1 MNIEILMK
9 QFNNMSSDS
18 RMKFAERL
26 TKEYPSVADDLS
38 FKLDAAYQDA
48 VVESENEYYDKEA
61 KKELEYA
68 DGYGVFSEFASEG
81 LRKPYPGEYD
91 YTYFVDYDKEGSNK

>member
-48 VVESENEYYDKEA
+48 VVES
-61 KKELEYA
+61 
-68 DGYGVFSEFASEG
+68 G
-81 LRKPYPGEYD
+81 LHPRYLHSPRFRQYRPGEH
-91 YTYFVDYDKEGSNK
+91 